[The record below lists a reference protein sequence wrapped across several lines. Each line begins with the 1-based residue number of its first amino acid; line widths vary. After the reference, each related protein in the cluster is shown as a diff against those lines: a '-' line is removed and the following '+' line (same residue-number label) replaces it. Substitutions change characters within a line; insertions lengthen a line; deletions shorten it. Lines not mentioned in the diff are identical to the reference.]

1 MTVLQKPRG
10 TRDFFPDEME
20 QRREVEGIMRRIAR
34 TWGYRE
40 ICTPE
45 FEELELFTIRS
56 GEGIIQE
63 MYIFED
69 KGGRMMAL
77 RPELT
82 APVLRMYVN
91 SGRTLA
97 KPLRWYYFADC
108 FRYERP
114 QKGRFR
120 QFWQFGVE
128 QIGADSA
135 LAEAEIILLAGEM
148 LAASDISFSIHVG
161 HLAFMRSLLT
171 VLEPDDQKKV
181 RMHLDKKDTAGLEA
195 FLATLGHRDLAGSLA
210 ALSGCRDLSSAFAIT
225 GEIPEKGRIEELF
238 SILDGSGIRY
248 VLDPGI
254 ARGLDYYTGMVFEIY
269 AENLGTENQVLG
281 GGTYRLAH
289 LFGGE
294 ETPSCGFAIG
304 FDRVMVSRGERGG
317 PADLVAG
324 VAHTPE
330 GRDFA
335 LQVAREFRAAGI
347 RTELALSGRSI
358 GQQLSSIART
368 ADFALIIGKREQ
380 EKGKVTVKDLRSGT
394 QKTLPLPDAVLE
406 VSGSEPR

>member
-1 MTVLQKPRG
+1 MSMIQKPRG
-10 TRDFFPDEME
+10 TRDFLPEEME

-40 ICTPE
+40 VCTPE

-63 MYIFED
+63 MYVFED

-82 APVLRMYVN
+82 APVLRLYVN

-97 KPLRWYYFADC
+97 KPLRWFYFADC

-114 QKGRFR
+114 QKGRYR

-135 LAEAEIILLAGEM
+135 LAESEVILMAGEL
-148 LAASDISFSIHVG
+148 LAASGISCTIHVG
-161 HLAFMRSLLT
+161 HLAFMRSLLS
-171 VLEPDDQKKV
+171 VLETDEQKKA
-181 RMHLDKKDTAGLEA
+181 RMFLDKKDHAGLEE
-195 FLATLGHRDLAGSLA
+195 FLTSVGRHDLASSLTGLA
-210 ALSGCRDLSSAFAIT
+210 GCRDLASAFAIT
-225 GEIPEKGRIEELF
+225 GDIPEKERICELF
-238 SILDGSGIRY
+238 SILDTAGACY

-269 AENLGTENQVLG
+269 AENLGAENQVLG

-304 FDRVMVSRGERGG
+304 FDRVMVARGERK
-317 PADLVAG
+317 PMAELVAG
-324 VAHTPE
+324 IAHTPE

-335 LQVAREFRAAGI
+335 LFVARQFRDAGI
-347 RTELALSGRSI
+347 RTELSLSGKSI
-358 GQQLSSIART
+358 GQQLSVISRT
-368 ADFALIIGKREQ
+368 ADFALIIGKREK
-380 EKGKVTVKDLRSGT
+380 EEGRVTLKDLRSGT
-394 QKTLPLPDAVLE
+394 QLLLSVQEAIAE
-406 VSGSEPR
+406 VNRSEPR